1 MSERQPTTIGLSAT
15 ELQAIVDEFEP
26 IAIPRDGEPT
36 LDLVPVGP
44 FEFSRGELK
53 TMAAAVAV
61 HPTPPDSI
69 QLALAD
75 DGSYSATWTNA
86 TDPPTVSTLL
96 IRRAD

>member
-1 MSERQPTTIGLSAT
+1 MSEREPTTIGLSAT
-15 ELQAIVDEFEP
+15 ELQAIIDEFETV
-26 IAIPRDGEPT
+26 ATPRDGEPT

-44 FEFSRGELK
+44 FEFSRGELE

-75 DGSYSATWTNA
+75 DGSYSATWANA

-96 IRRAD
+96 IRPAD